1 MEEYRSNSNKMREE
15 NHLEEREKLKPV
27 IKGKAVRKENGF
39 KKIMGGI
46 ISEDAGNVGTYIL
59 GEVIFPNLK
68 KVISD
73 IVTDGIDMI
82 LYGES
87 RKNKKYNTADKVSYR
102 NYYDSDN
109 RRDYRDPVSRSNRY
123 SFDDIILK
131 DVSRAEAQE
140 VLYRLNELHRRFGMV
155 SVADL
160 YELVGIDDDNYMN
173 NGYGWFDISSA
184 SISRVRDGYMIK
196 MPRVTPLN

>member
-1 MEEYRSNSNKMREE
+1 MEEYKSNSNKIKEE
-15 NHLEEREKLKPV
+15 NRLEKREKLKPV
-27 IKGKAVRKENGF
+27 VNRQVVRKENKF
-39 KKIMGGI
+39 KKLIGGI
-46 ISEDAGNVGTYIL
+46 IAEDAGNVGSYIL

-102 NYYDSDN
+102 NYYDSD
-109 RRDYRDPVSRSNRY
+109 RRKDYREPIRSNRY
-123 SFDDIILK
+123 AFDDLVLK
-131 DVSRAEAQE
+131 DATRVEAQE
-140 VLYRLNELHRRFGMV
+140 VIYRLNEIHKRFGMV
-155 SVADL
+155 SIADL

-173 NGYGWFDISSA
+173 NGYGWFDVSSA
-184 SISRVRDGYMIK
+184 SVVRVRDGYMIK
-196 MPRVTPLN
+196 MPKVTPLN